1 MLLSFLNKD
10 PISAA
15 QQTGNSNNFA
25 DSPMHIIQSDTASS
39 TKFDNIPTRHCILP
53 VLDKMKPRVNLIVQ
67 MCNRTLTPEEKEQLN
82 DIEQLFRPD
91 ATYSPMLTRQHIT
104 LLSKT
109 KTENLLEFKFPFF
122 LVSLMVNSIEDESG
136 QIMML
141 EVLQLLSEY
150 EYVIKIL
157 SELKGQESPIEL
169 LKGLND
175 QPEKIQTEFLQ
186 WVRRTSNVYTIV
198 HYNV

>member
-1 MLLSFLNKD
+1 
-10 PISAA
+10 
-15 QQTGNSNNFA
+15 
-25 DSPMHIIQSDTASS
+25 
-39 TKFDNIPTRHCILP
+39 
-53 VLDKMKPRVNLIVQ
+53 
-67 MCNRTLTPEEKEQLN
+67 
-82 DIEQLFRPD
+82 
-91 ATYSPMLTRQHIT
+91 
-104 LLSKT
+104 
-109 KTENLLEFKFPFF
+109 
-122 LVSLMVNSIEDESG
+122 MVNSIEDESG